1 MTRPWIALTV
11 DEVEAVPWRGSEL
24 VWHPLRQALD
34 LHAFGAGAYTA
45 TRVGQEIVEPHAELP
60 DGRGHEELY
69 VVLAGRVTFEL
80 DGERLDAGPGTC
92 VAVRPETHR
101 GAVAAEVPA
110 TVLAF
115 GGPPVFEVAG
125 SEWVDR
131 ARPYL
136 RSDPDRARRV
146 LEEGRAEVG
155 ETPGL
160 LMGIAMLAA
169 VEGRIAEGRNA
180 LERAIAGNPAVRE
193 AVEADPDLS
202 ALLGGP

>member
-45 TRVGQEIVEPHAELP
+45 TRIGQEIVEPHAELP

-69 VVLAGRVTFEL
+69 VVLAGRVTFRFG
-80 DGERLDAGPGTC
+80 GEEVDAAAGTC

-101 GAVAAEVPA
+101 AAYAADVPA

-115 GGPPVFEVAG
+115 GGPPTFQVAG
-125 SEWVDR
+125 GEWVDR

-136 RSDPDRARRV
+136 RSDPGRARRV
-146 LEEGRAEVG
+146 LDEGRAEVG
-155 ETPGL
+155 ESPGL
-160 LMGIAMLAA
+160 LMGIAALAA
-169 VEGRIAEGRNA
+169 VEGRTEEGRDA
-180 LERAIAGNPAVRE
+180 LQRAIAGNPAVRE
-193 AVEADPDLS
+193 AAEADPDL
-202 ALLGGP
+202 APLLGGP

>member
-45 TRVGQEIVEPHAELP
+45 TRAGQEIVEPHTETP
-60 DGRGHEELY
+60 GGRGHEELY
-69 VVLAGRVTFEL
+69 IVLAGRVTFEL

-125 SEWVDR
+125 SEWIDR
-131 ARPYL
+131 ARPFL
-136 RSDPDRARRV
+136 RSDPARARRV
-146 LEEGRAEVG
+146 IEEGVAELPDSPGIAYGVALVAAAEGRADDARVA
-155 ETPGL
+155 L
-160 LMGIAMLAA
+160 RA
-169 VEGRIAEGRNA
+169 A
-180 LERAIAGNPAVRE
+180 LEGEPRLRE
-193 AVEADPDLS
+193 LEGVDPQLW
-202 ALLGGP
+202 ALL

>member
-45 TRVGQEIVEPHAELP
+45 TRAGQEIVEPHTETP
-60 DGRGHEELY
+60 GGRGHEELY
-69 VVLAGRVTFEL
+69 IVLAGRVTFEL

-125 SEWVDR
+125 SEWIDR
-131 ARPYL
+131 ARPFL
-136 RSDPDRARRV
+136 RSDPARARRV
-146 LEEGRAEVG
+146 IEEGVAELPDSPGIAYGVALVAAAEGRADDARVA
-155 ETPGL
+155 L
-160 LMGIAMLAA
+160 RA
-169 VEGRIAEGRNA
+169 A
-180 LERAIAGNPAVRE
+180 LEGEPRLRE
-193 AVEADPDLS
+193 LEGVDRQLW
-202 ALLGGP
+202 ALL

>member
-24 VWHPLRQALD
+24 VWHPLRQALG
-34 LHAFGAGAYTA
+34 LHAFGAGAFTA
-45 TRVGQEIVEPHAELP
+45 TRVGQEIVEPHAEIP

-69 VVLAGRVTFEL
+69 VVLDGRVTFEL
-80 DGERLDAGPGTC
+80 DGERVDAGPGTC

-115 GGPPVFEVAG
+115 GGPPTFQVAG
-125 SEWVDR
+125 GEWVDR

-136 RSDPDRARRV
+136 RSDPERARRV

-155 ETPGL
+155 ETPGIL
-160 LMGIAMLAA
+160 LGIAMLTA
-169 VEGRIAEGRNA
+169 AEGRTDEARDA
-180 LERAIAGNPAVRE
+180 LERAIAGDPAVRE
-193 AVEADPDLS
+193 AAAADPDLS
-202 ALLGGP
+202 KLPGG